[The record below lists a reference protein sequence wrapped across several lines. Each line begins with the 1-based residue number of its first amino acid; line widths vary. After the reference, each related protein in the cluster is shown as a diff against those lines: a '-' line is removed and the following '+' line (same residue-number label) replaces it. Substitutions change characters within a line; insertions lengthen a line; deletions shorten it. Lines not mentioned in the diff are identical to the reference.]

1 MRRRRSPVSLRPASI
16 LVRSAT
22 EADLNDV
29 ADMVRRF
36 VEGHP
41 AESRPRPISRL
52 REAYFGASPVAH
64 LLVASK
70 GAQIIG
76 MGQWTRIYDM
86 FWAMFGGQVEWLF
99 VIPELRGHG
108 IAPAIIAEICRQ
120 VRLSGGEFLRGGAD
134 GPEVAAL
141 YERVA
146 IGAPNYGFH
155 LSASAFQQ
163 FADLAGRQPRE
174 VVRRLPDPDLNSVA
188 AITVGDQPEP

>member
-1 MRRRRSPVSLRPASI
+1 MYLRPASI

-36 VEGHP
+36 VEEHP

-52 REAYFGASPVAH
+52 REAYFGANPVAH

-70 GAQIIG
+70 GPQIIG
-76 MGQWTRIYDM
+76 MGQWSRTYDM
-86 FWAMFGGQVEWLF
+86 FWAMFGGYVEWLF

-108 IAPAIIAEICRQ
+108 IAPAIMAEICRQ
-120 VRLSGGEFLRGGAD
+120 VRLAGGEFLRGSAD
-134 GPEVAAL
+134 EPDVAAL

-146 IGAPNYGFH
+146 IGAPSYGFH
-155 LSASAFQQ
+155 LSASAFQE
-163 FADLAGRQPRE
+163 FADLAGLRPRE
-174 VVRRLPDPDLNSVA
+174 IVRRLPHPNLNGLA
-188 AITVGDQPEP
+188 ASRVRNKLDSPA